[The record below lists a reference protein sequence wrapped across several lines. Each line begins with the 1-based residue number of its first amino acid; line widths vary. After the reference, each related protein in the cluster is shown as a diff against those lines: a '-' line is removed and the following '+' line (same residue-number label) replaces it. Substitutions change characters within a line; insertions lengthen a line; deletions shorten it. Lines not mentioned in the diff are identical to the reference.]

1 VVVMPNGGS
10 FPRSAWECR
19 PGSMLDRFTMRR
31 RTAEVEGKAS
41 SKYSFGVVVIIEAD
55 MRSHAERGNERN
67 KKSMMFEQLAAMP
80 KYKAY
85 KDSGVAWLREM
96 PAHWNMT
103 RLGTRFEER
112 RQKVSDKD
120 FHPLSVTKN
129 GILPQLETAAK
140 TNDGDN
146 RKLVRKGDFV
156 INSRSDRK
164 GSSGVSDRDGSVSL
178 INIVLEP
185 IGIQPQYCQYLLKSY
200 AFIEE
205 FYRMGHGIVADLW
218 TTRYDEM
225 KAVILGV
232 PPLSEQIAIA
242 AFLDRKTAQIDQA
255 VAIKEKQ
262 IVLLKERKQ
271 ILIQNA
277 VTRGLEPNAPMRD
290 SGVDWLGQIP
300 KHWKILA
307 NRALFKERIEPGEDG
322 LPLLSVSIHT
332 AVSTEEIAEE
342 ENIRGRIKIED
353 KSKYNLVQPG
363 DIVFN
368 MMRAWQGA
376 IGAVKVKGMVS
387 PAYII
392 ATPYERIVPD
402 YFEYQYRCPE
412 FIQQMDRNSKGI
424 TDFRKRLYWA
434 EFKQLATV
442 VPPTEEQTAIIAH
455 IETES
460 AKIDRAISLQQ
471 QQIDKLKEY
480 KATLIN
486 SAVTGKI
493 RVPELVEETAEM
505 L

>member
-1 VVVMPNGGS
+1 M
-10 FPRSAWECR
+10 
-19 PGSMLDRFTMRR
+19 
-31 RTAEVEGKAS
+31 
-41 SKYSFGVVVIIEAD
+41 I
-55 MRSHAERGNERN
+55 
-67 KKSMMFEQLAAMP
+67 EQLAELP
-80 KYKAY
+80 TYEAY
-85 KDSGVAWLREM
+85 KDSGVEWLGEI
-96 PAHWNMT
+96 PAHWNLT
-103 RLGTRFEER
+103 RLSTRFEER

-120 FHPLSVTKN
+120 FPALSVTKN
-129 GILPQLETAAK
+129 GILPQLNTAAK

-146 RKLVRKGDFV
+146 RKLVKKGDFV
-156 INSRSDRK
+156 INGRSDRK
-164 GSSGVSDRDGSVSL
+164 GSSGISDRDGSVSL
-178 INIVLEP
+178 INIVLTP
-185 IGIQPQYCQYLLKSY
+185 NDIDSQYCNFLLKSY

-225 KAVILGV
+225 KAVIMGI
-232 PPLSEQIAIA
+232 PPLLEQTAIA

-255 VAIKEKQ
+255 VAIKEQQ
-262 IVLLKERKQ
+262 IALLKERKQ

-277 VTRGLEPNAPMRD
+277 VTRGLDPNVPMRD
-290 SGVDWLGQIP
+290 SGVEWIGEIP
-300 KHWKILA
+300 AHWEILA
-307 NRALFKERIEPGEDG
+307 NRALLRQRIEPGEEG

-332 AVSTEEIAEE
+332 AVSSEEISDE

-353 KSKYNLVQPG
+353 KTKYNLVQPG

-376 IGAVKVKGMVS
+376 IGAVTVKGMVS

-392 ATPYERIVPD
+392 STPSQKIVSS

-424 TDFRKRLYWA
+424 TDFRKRLYWN
-434 EFKQLATV
+434 EFKKLMTV
-442 VPPTEEQTAIIAH
+442 VPPIEEQTAIAAH
-455 IETES
+455 IETQS
-460 AKIDRAISLQQ
+460 AKIERAIAIQQ

-493 RVPELVEETAEM
+493 KVTELRECKDVG
-505 L
+505 

>member
-1 VVVMPNGGS
+1 M
-10 FPRSAWECR
+10 
-19 PGSMLDRFTMRR
+19 
-31 RTAEVEGKAS
+31 
-41 SKYSFGVVVIIEAD
+41 IE
-55 MRSHAERGNERN
+55 E
-67 KKSMMFEQLAAMP
+67 LAAMP
-80 KYKAY
+80 TYEAY
-85 KDSGVAWLREM
+85 KDSGVEWLGEI
-96 PAHWNMT
+96 PAHWMLT

-120 FHPLSVTKN
+120 FPPLSVTKN
-129 GILPQLETAAK
+129 GILPQLDTAAK

-146 RKLVRKGDFV
+146 RKLVKKSDFV

-178 INIVLEP
+178 INIILTP
-185 IGIQPQYCQYLLKSY
+185 NGIDSQYCNFLLKSY

-225 KAVILGV
+225 KAVILGI
-232 PPLSEQIAIA
+232 PSLPEQTAIA

-255 VAIKEKQ
+255 VAIKEQQ
-262 IVLLKERKQ
+262 IALLKERKQ

-277 VTRGLEPNAPMRD
+277 VTRGLDPNVTMRD
-290 SGVDWLGQIP
+290 SGVEWIGEIP
-300 KHWKILA
+300 AHWELLA
-307 NRALFKERIEPGEDG
+307 NRALFRERIEQGEEG

-332 AVSTEEIAEE
+332 AVSSEEISDE

-353 KSKYNLVQPG
+353 KTKYNLVQPG

-376 IGAVKVKGMVS
+376 IGAVAVKGMVS

-392 ATPYERIVPD
+392 ATPNPEIVSS

-424 TDFRKRLYWA
+424 TDFRKRLYWN
-434 EFKQLATV
+434 EFKQLMTA
-442 VPPTEEQTAIIAH
+442 VPPIEEQTAIVIH
-455 IETES
+455 IETQS
-460 AKIDRAISLQQ
+460 TKIDQAIAIQQ

-493 RVPELVEETAEM
+493 RVPEVAT
-505 L
+505 